1 MRIFFAL
8 DLAPGTKLEMAAWRD
23 RSFREL
29 AAGGMARPVPAGNFH
44 ITLAFMGDVAE
55 QKLERLCDSVD
66 QSLNRE
72 PVEAA
77 SLAINELGYWQRQ
90 GILWLGPRHCPDQL
104 LQLAS
109 RLKGLGTRVG
119 GKLDNRAFQPH
130 ITLFRRCKLPP
141 PAPLQPPD
149 FSLDYGDFVLLES
162 RQGKRGVSYH
172 PLQRWRLYS

>member
-8 DLAPGTKLEMAAWRD
+8 DLAPAAKMKISAWRD

-44 ITLAFMGDVAE
+44 MTLAFIGDVTE

-66 QSLNRE
+66 QSLQRE
-72 PVEAA
+72 PPEAVG
-77 SLAINELGYWQRQ
+77 LAINELGYWQRQ
-90 GILWLGPRHCPDQL
+90 GILWLGPRHCPDEL
-104 LQLAS
+104 SQLAT
-109 RLKGLGTRVG
+109 RLQGLGSRVG

-130 ITLFRRCKLPP
+130 VTLFRRCKLPP

-149 FSLDYGDFVLLES
+149 FSLDYSDFVLLETQ
-162 RQGKRGVSYH
+162 QGKGGVSYH
-172 PLQRWRLYS
+172 ALRCWQLQ

>member
-8 DLAPGTKLEMAAWRD
+8 DLAPAAKLELSAWRD
-23 RSFREL
+23 KSFREL

-44 ITLAFMGDVAE
+44 MTLAFIGDVTE
-55 QKLERLCDSVD
+55 QKLEGLCDSVD
-66 QSLNRE
+66 QSLSRE
-72 PVEAA
+72 PVEAVG
-77 SLAINELGYWQRQ
+77 LAINELGYWPRQ

-104 LQLAS
+104 LQLAT

-141 PAPLQPPD
+141 PPPLLPPD
-149 FSLDYGDFVLLES
+149 FSLDYDDFVLLES
-162 RQGKRGVSYH
+162 QQGKRGVSYH
-172 PLQRWRLYS
+172 PLQRWQLL